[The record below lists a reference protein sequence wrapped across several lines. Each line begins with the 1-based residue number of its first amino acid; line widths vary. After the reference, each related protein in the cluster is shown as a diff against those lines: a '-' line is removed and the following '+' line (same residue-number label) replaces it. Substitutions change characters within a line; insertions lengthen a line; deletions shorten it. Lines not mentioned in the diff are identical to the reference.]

1 MIKETAEGVLFNIK
15 VVPNSSKNC
24 FFKENDFYKLSSAE
38 RSLYTSYYWSDIKLH
53 HNAWINEL
61 VDCIIDNNSIGISNE
76 DQFKLYIDT
85 QLNQNIKI
93 FVFDTEKSNKLNKT
107 REELRQIIEEA
118 IKASVK
124 RYMPVHTS
132 LWKIMYSGK

>member
-1 MIKETAEGVLFNIK
+1 M
-15 VVPNSSKNC
+15 
-24 FFKENDFYKLSSAE
+24 
-38 RSLYTSYYWSDIKLH
+38 SDIKLY

-61 VDCIIDNNSIGISNE
+61 VDCIIDNNSVGINNE

-118 IKASVK
+118 IKVSVK